1 MWIDRL
7 ISSRRKTSASNA
19 APQHHDDE
27 SSVAGVS
34 KKREAA
40 VRSMVAALRRSDFVE
55 AKKYSYEE
63 IRLKQLLNAL
73 KP

>member
-7 ISSRRKTSASNA
+7 IFSRRKTSPSNA

-27 SSVAGVS
+27 LSVSDVS
-34 KKREAA
+34 NKREAA
-40 VRSMVAALRRSDFVE
+40 VRSMVAALRRADFVE

-63 IRLKQLLNAL
+63 IRLKRLLNTL